1 MKFKY
6 SNKKL
11 FSVFLTRL
19 TPSLLFWYFA
29 LIWGNVFLFISILLT
44 IEAII
49 EVLWLNFRGYLTIDE
64 NQIQKHLLLITDK
77 LSIEEI
83 DEVFVYDN
91 EWTFTPNNKKIEIK
105 LFKNYVS
112 HKQQEDLNEVLDKL
126 WENFRNYKNPNI
138 EDSKKSTE

>member
-1 MKFKY
+1 M
-6 SNKKL
+6 
-11 FSVFLTRL
+11 
-19 TPSLLFWYFA
+19 
-29 LIWGNVFLFISILLT
+29 FISILLT